1 MVWVKW
7 ISKDKIREVK
17 EKVMA
22 KRHGLVQR
30 RKASAESSIRTL
42 GRRGNKQFGGIQRS
56 PAL

>member
-30 RKASAESSIRTL
+30 RKASAES
-42 GRRGNKQFGGIQRS
+42 GISANDTWEERK
-56 PAL
+56 